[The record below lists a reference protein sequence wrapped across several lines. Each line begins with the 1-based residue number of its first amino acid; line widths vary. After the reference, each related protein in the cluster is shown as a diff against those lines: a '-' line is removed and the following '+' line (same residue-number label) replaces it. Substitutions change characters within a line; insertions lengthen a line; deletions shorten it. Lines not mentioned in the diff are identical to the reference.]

1 MIYKTF
7 TVAAGE
13 VTPGAQI
20 QEFVLKG
27 ADTRI
32 PAILIGEEGRGR
44 RLGVLPVSGVTPK
57 ETLLAAQ
64 IGQTRAGNPKLI
76 AAPVEKAEDSAVIVV
91 LRTPIGFRGSNVH
104 TGDRSPEWTE
114 DTPNYLPFPGQILV
128 GGRIAQGDAG
138 AMGSGDQYVALIPKG
153 AVFRTAY
160 TGRLYGLPGHH
171 YYMWDGQKLLAA
183 TWNER
188 ALTEIF

>member
-1 MIYKTF
+1 MHKIF

-20 QEFVLKG
+20 QEFTLKG

-44 RLGVLPVSGVTPK
+44 RLGVLPVSGAAPK

-64 IGQTRAGNPKLI
+64 IGQTRTGNPKLI
-76 AAPVEKAEDSAVIVV
+76 AASDGVDDSAVIVV

-114 DTPNYLPFPGQILV
+114 DTPNYLPFPGHTLV
-128 GGRIAQGDAG
+128 GGRIAQGEAG
-138 AMGSGDQYVALIPKG
+138 AMGSGDQYVALIPRG

-160 TGRLYGLPGHH
+160 TGRLYGAPTHH
-171 YYMWDGQKLLAA
+171 YYMWDGHKLLAA
-183 TWNER
+183 TWQER

>member
-1 MIYKTF
+1 MYKVF

-20 QEFVLKG
+20 QEFALKG
-27 ADTRI
+27 ADTKI

-44 RLGVLPVSGVTPK
+44 KLGVLPVSGVAPK

-76 AAPVEKAEDSAVIVV
+76 AVEKADDSAVIIV

-104 TGDRSPEWTE
+104 SGDRAPGWTE
-114 DTPNYLPFPGQILV
+114 DSPSYLPFPGQILV
-128 GGRIAQGDAG
+128 QGRIAQGDAG
-138 AMGSGDQYVALIPKG
+138 AMGSGDQYIALIPKG
-153 AVFRTAY
+153 VVFRTAY
-160 TGRLYGLPGHH
+160 TGRLYGAPGHH

-183 TWNER
+183 TWQER
-188 ALTEIF
+188 ALSDLF